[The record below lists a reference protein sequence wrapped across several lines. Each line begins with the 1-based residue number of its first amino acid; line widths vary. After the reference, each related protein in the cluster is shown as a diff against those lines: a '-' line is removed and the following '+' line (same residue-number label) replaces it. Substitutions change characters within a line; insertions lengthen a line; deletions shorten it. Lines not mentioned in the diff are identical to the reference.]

1 MALGD
6 GKAKEEV
13 EDIKQEL
20 ALMYDAITS
29 LGDKLIDSF
38 QTAVDEAGN
47 ISSAFEVASK
57 SFQRGLAADLRQSI
71 KNTDTLIDLQSKL
84 GSGLIT
90 QKDIAKEQTRIAEN
104 RNRLEIKRKSLGD
117 AITQQQKEYFILQES
132 ELDNQQQIIDRIK
145 QQNNEQQ
152 KNKSLTT
159 LILENSKG
167 IADKIDKSGTLSKV
181 LSGNFKDT
189 FTFVRL
195 LEVGLVQL
203 VASALKL
210 DKGTADVAKSLGIS
224 YHEAQSMNKEFI
236 EVAKNSNN
244 IFVTTAG
251 VQKAQMQLSK
261 AFGTNKMLS
270 AEMLQ
275 TQVELTHQLGLS
287 EETSSGIAKI
297 GLLTGKSSKEIAANV
312 MGQSMAMNAS
322 NKTALNEKTILEE
335 VAKLS
340 SSIQLSMANNPIELA
355 KAVQTAK
362 QFGMELSQ
370 VDGIA
375 GSLLNFEDSIS
386 KELSAELLLGK
397 DINLEKARQAALN
410 NDLATVAEEIAK
422 QAGSAAD
429 FAKMNRIQQDAIA
442 GAVGMS
448 REDLAKSLQDREV
461 LAKLGA
467 KEGTALEQYNKLK
480 NEGLSQDQIAARL
493 GDDRLASSLHAE
505 SIQERFA
512 ASLEKAKEIF
522 VQIADVTLPFFEG
535 LATGV
540 GFMANMV
547 SKSMTLLKVLGGIAA
562 AYQTIRILG
571 DATYRTQ
578 IKQDILEKLS
588 LGNSQKSVGLI
599 IKENAQKLYGNIM
612 MREGLGVKIKE
623 NVQLALGNIYEK
635 TSTLFKQTGLI
646 AGAQRL
652 AISTQESLIKAKDF
666 VVEQASLGLTLAKN
680 AATLV
685 YNGILSIGNA
695 IKKSGLLA
703 SIADM
708 AMSAFA
714 SLSKI
719 PFIGPILGIAGAA
732 AAAGL
737 GYMYYNKADDMVSPG
752 ANSAGYGSR
761 TLTGP
766 EGAIALNNKDTVI
779 AGTNLF
785 TKGDD
790 VVSKPAG
797 AVNMVQDNS
806 RMEKLLERAV
816 NRPDP
821 VIKMNG
827 ERLGTAVGKYAYS
840 AQ

>member
-461 LAKLGA
+461 IAKLGA

-480 NEGLSQDQIAARL
+480 KEGLSQDQIAAKL

-512 ASLEKAKEIF
+512 ASLEKAKELF
-522 VQIADVTLPFFEG
+522 VQLADAILPVVEPIAD
-535 LATGV
+535 AV
-540 GFMANMV
+540 GFMASLI
-547 SKSMTLLKVLGGIAA
+547 SKSMGFLKVLGSIAIA
-562 AYQTIRILG
+562 FKTIQFLG
-571 DATYRTQ
+571 NQQYRTTLLTNAAQ
-578 IKQDILEKLS
+578 KLGLITSTQQGLVEKANFQTGNKSLMTEKIKEFYKKRS
-588 LGNSQKSVGLI
+588 LGFA
-599 IKENAQKLYGNIM
+599 IKENFQKKFGN
-612 MREGLGVKIKE
+612 ELSLKGLGNTIKE
-623 NVQLALGNIYEK
+623 SFIK
-635 TSTLFKQTGLI
+635 T
-646 AGAQRL
+646 
-652 AISTQESLIKAKDF
+652 KDF
-666 VVEQASLGLTLAKN
+666 LLEKASLGLTLAKN
-680 AATLV
+680 AATLI

-761 TLTGP
+761 TLMGP

-785 TKGDD
+785 PKGDD

>member
-461 LAKLGA
+461 IAKLGA

-512 ASLEKAKEIF
+512 ASLKKAKELF
-522 VQIADVTLPFFEG
+522 VQLADAILPVVEPIAD
-535 LATGV
+535 AV
-540 GFMANMV
+540 GFMASLI
-547 SKSMTLLKVLGGIAA
+547 SKSMGFLKVLGSIAIA
-562 AYQTIRILG
+562 FKTIQFLG
-571 DATYRTQ
+571 NQQYRTTLLTNAAQ
-578 IKQDILEKLS
+578 KLGLITSTQQGLVEKANFQTGNKSLMTEKIKEFYKKRS
-588 LGNSQKSVGLI
+588 LGFA
-599 IKENAQKLYGNIM
+599 IKENFQKKFGN
-612 MREGLGVKIKE
+612 ELSLKGLGNTIKE
-623 NVQLALGNIYEK
+623 SFIK
-635 TSTLFKQTGLI
+635 T
-646 AGAQRL
+646 
-652 AISTQESLIKAKDF
+652 KDF
-666 VVEQASLGLTLAKN
+666 LLEKASLGLTLAKN
-680 AATLV
+680 AATFI

-761 TLTGP
+761 TLMGP

-785 TKGDD
+785 PKGDD